1 MQTVY
6 LVTHN
11 LIRWGVVMFGLWTLI
26 QAISGV
32 MTKRAYNKRDLFS
45 SMFFSIFCDIQLLLG
60 LVLIFMGP
68 WIDIIKSGMGNVM
81 KNNHNRFFL
90 IEHALIM
97 IFAWILVR
105 VGSVKVKKAPEASKH
120 KKMLLFFGI
129 ALLLILAS
137 IPWPFRTEVA
147 RPLFRSL

>member
-11 LIRWGVVMFGLWTLI
+11 LIRWGVVLFGLWTLI
-26 QAISGV
+26 QAISGI
-32 MTKRAYNKRDLFS
+32 MTKRAYNKRDLLS
-45 SMFFSIFCDIQLLLG
+45 SLFFSIFCDIQLLLG
-60 LVLIFMGP
+60 FVLFFMH
-68 WIDIIKSGMGNVM
+68 DYFYQLKSTNEIMR
-81 KNNHNRFFL
+81 KEARFF
-90 IEHALIM
+90 IFEHALIM
-97 IFAWILVR
+97 IFAWILIR

-120 KKMLLFFGI
+120 KKMLLFFGL